1 MKLENLLKELNETL
15 TLTNSH
21 FNQSNKLFK
30 IKLEIEFGNN
40 DYYKIIINN
49 KFNKFFTS
57 ISINNKFIKRNN
69 VFKNYSQLEE
79 IIVDSLK
86 ILVNNTYYYEKE
98 VSKVFNELDGINNEL
113 IQSINENLLLIENN
127 VIYYKKKEFGRA
139 TC

>member
-127 VIYYKKKEFGRA
+127 VIYL
-139 TC
+139 